1 MIHLDAL
8 EHALAQDT
16 EAAHLVDRD
25 LLAAL
30 VRAVRAAFAFTE
42 PPAFCACT
50 GPPGDCDCMRRGRAQ
65 MEELLAALAPF
76 RPEQA

>member
-1 MIHLDAL
+1 MIDLDAL
-8 EHALAQDT
+8 EHALAQEP

-30 VRAVRAAFAFTE
+30 VRAVRAAVAFTE
-42 PPAFCACT
+42 RPTLCACT
-50 GPPGDCDCMRRGRAQ
+50 GPPGECDCVQAGRARLA
-65 MEELLAALAPF
+65 ELHAALAPF